1 MSYKA
6 LYRKYRPKC
15 FDDVKGQDY
24 IIQTLKNIIRNRK
37 VSHAYLFCGPRG
49 VGKTSV
55 ARIFANLINCYHNND
70 DYTKL
75 CPLCAENENK
85 TIDIIEMDAAS
96 NNGVDSIRELRD
108 KIQHLPSAGNY
119 KIYIIDEVHMLSKG
133 AFNALLKTLEEPPAH
148 AIFIFATT
156 DPQKIPLTILSRVQ
170 RFNFRRMNNDTL
182 VSQIKNI
189 LEQEGIRYDEES
201 LPYIAR
207 LAAGSMRDALSIID
221 QANAYGNG
229 HIRFSDVMY
238 LFGITSNDN
247 LIKIINS
254 LYDGNS
260 AEALSVFNDLK
271 SGGID
276 PKQFVESLLLIFKD
290 YIIYEKTYKESLFEI
305 LTLDQLNALKFDLG
319 YAINSSEL
327 LYKLVKEMFYANGNL
342 FQLIELYLVKM
353 AREAGIK
360 EAKKEVEVMPIDK
373 SDKNTKSEIISQ
385 ILSQTQ
391 EIVLESNADSSI
403 NEILSSDILT
413 NDQIDSDSSFSE
425 DDPIINTSEIDL
437 TQFDDDE
444 EIPTIKLFPKYDKS
458 FMDAKEFSPKFSTN
472 ELKSAL
478 ILSDQNHLKSATMT
492 LNYLVNLSDNKDYK
506 ELIDVLKN
514 MNIKAA
520 GDNYIVLTSAN
531 LGALNYLQSI
541 SYKQNFQEFIKD
553 NFGSHKHMIFYEKNK
568 FKEIALE
575 VVEIL
580 KSNNTE
586 EIKKAK
592 PFSEVQVEKEH
603 SSNKQLFDLL
613 SSIK

>member
-1 MSYKA
+1 M
-6 LYRKYRPKC
+6 P
-15 FDDVKGQDY
+15 
-24 IIQTLKNIIRNRK
+24 TLCWKWEQNNRYYWDG
-37 VSHAYLFCGPRG
+37 S
-49 VGKTSV
+49 
-55 ARIFANLINCYHNND
+55 
-70 DYTKL
+70 
-75 CPLCAENENK
+75 
-85 TIDIIEMDAAS
+85 AS

-238 LFGITSNDN
+238 SFGITSNDN

-353 AREAGIK
+353 AREVGIK

-373 SDKNTKSEIISQ
+373 SDKNTKSESISQ

-403 NEILSSDILT
+403 NEILSKRHTHKWSDW
-413 NDQIDSDSSFSE
+413 FW
-425 DDPIINTSEIDL
+425 
-437 TQFDDDE
+437 
-444 EIPTIKLFPKYDKS
+444 
-458 FMDAKEFSPKFSTN
+458 
-472 ELKSAL
+472 
-478 ILSDQNHLKSATMT
+478 
-492 LNYLVNLSDNKDYK
+492 
-506 ELIDVLKN
+506 
-514 MNIKAA
+514 
-520 GDNYIVLTSAN
+520 
-531 LGALNYLQSI
+531 
-541 SYKQNFQEFIKD
+541 
-553 NFGSHKHMIFYEKNK
+553 
-568 FKEIALE
+568 
-575 VVEIL
+575 
-580 KSNNTE
+580 
-586 EIKKAK
+586 
-592 PFSEVQVEKEH
+592 
-603 SSNKQLFDLL
+603 
-613 SSIK
+613 